1 MPKYGN
7 LLQASNVCICTATM
21 VPGRQALIQYS
32 TLGITK
38 DIILWWIFYI
48 NQAEGVQIGNYE
60 IVLHSG
66 SH

>member
-1 MPKYGN
+1 
-7 LLQASNVCICTATM
+7 M
-21 VPGRQALIQYS
+21 VSGRRVLIQYS

-38 DIILWWIFYI
+38 DIILYWIFYI

-66 SH
+66 NN